1 MKILFKILRALAAV
15 AAVVLL
21 VLFIAPMVIYN
32 IIDIGNIAG
41 IVLCVWAIVMCVSP
55 LHHTVKKLFLKHGL
69 TKFLYRVVN
78 AVIVL
83 FLIYGAAVS
92 AAMTITCLT
101 APAGDST
108 VVVLGAK
115 VSNSGEPTLILKG
128 RIDAA
133 EEYLKAHPGS
143 KAVLTGG
150 KGSDEVISEA
160 QCMYN
165 TMVADGIAPERLYIE
180 DRATDTVENFAFS
193 QKIIEENNLN
203 KNLAVVT
210 DGFHQFRARLIAQK
224 QGINSAIGSVNA
236 STKLVFIPTYAVR
249 EWFALP
255 LLFFK

>member
-1 MKILFKILRALAAV
+1 MRILIGALRWLAA
-15 AAVVLL
+15 AAIVLL
-21 VLFIAPMVIYN
+21 MVLFIAPMVMYN
-32 IIDIGNIAG
+32 IVDIGNIAG
-41 IVLCVWAIVMCVSP
+41 VALCVWALIMCAPP
-55 LHHTVKKLFLKHGL
+55 LHHAVKRLFLKHKL
-69 TKFLYRVVN
+69 TKVLYRFVN

-83 FLIYGAAVS
+83 FLIYGAAVT
-92 AAMTITCLT
+92 AAMAVTCLT

-108 VVVLGAK
+108 AVVLGAK
-115 VSNSGEPTLILKG
+115 VSNSGQPTLILQA

-143 KAVLTGG
+143 NAVLTGG

-165 TMVADGIAPERLYIE
+165 TLVAAGIAPERLYIE
-180 DRATDTVENFAFS
+180 DKATDTVENFAFS
-193 QKIIEENNLN
+193 QKIIEENGLN
-203 KNLAVVT
+203 KNLAVIT

-224 QGINSAIGSVNA
+224 QGINSAVGSVNA

-255 LLFFK
+255 LVFFK